1 MFACLH
7 GHGYRES
14 VVFLH
19 LPYNNIQIQFLVVT
33 IGRLTCPCHF
43 FLFRVRA
50 KARLFIEHKI
60 NNM

>member
-19 LPYNNIQIQFLVVT
+19 LPYNNIQIQFLVGHYWSTHMPVS
-33 IGRLTCPCHF
+33 F